1 MLGIIVRREFIT
13 LIGGAAAAWPLAA
26 RAQQPA
32 MPVIGWLSGIQPYDR
47 QLSAIRR
54 GLEDAGYIE
63 GKNVAIEYRWAEDGQ
78 YDRLPALAA
87 ELVSRQV
94 AVFLTTGSAAP
105 SVAAKAATATIP
117 IVFAT
122 GADPVKLGLVAS
134 FNRPGGNVTGV
145 YFTVTALGSKRLE
158 LLRDLVPQLRTIGCL
173 VNPINPSMAD
183 QLKEMQSAAGVLGLE
198 MIVLNASSERDIDA
212 AFATFVQ
219 RRINALMVAADAFFL
234 SRRDQLVGL
243 AARHAIPATY
253 HLRELAA
260 AGGLMSY
267 GTSIDDAFRL
277 AGVYVGK
284 ILKGEKP
291 GDLPVVQSSK
301 FELVINLRTA
311 KTLGITVPM
320 IMQMTADEVI
330 E

>member
-1 MLGIIVRREFIT
+1 
-13 LIGGAAAAWPLAA
+13 
-26 RAQQPA
+26 
-32 MPVIGWLSGIQPYDR
+32 
-47 QLSAIRR
+47 
-54 GLEDAGYIE
+54 
-63 GKNVAIEYRWAEDGQ
+63 
-78 YDRLPALAA
+78 
-87 ELVSRQV
+87 
-94 AVFLTTGSAAP
+94 
-105 SVAAKAATATIP
+105 
-117 IVFAT
+117 
-122 GADPVKLGLVAS
+122 
-134 FNRPGGNVTGV
+134 
-145 YFTVTALGSKRLE
+145 
-158 LLRDLVPQLRTIGCL
+158 
-173 VNPINPSMAD
+173 
-183 QLKEMQSAAGVLGLE
+183 